1 MAHTHEYDCV
11 VCGAHFDDE
20 RSLQRHNQE
29 QHAPKQAIDPREPA
43 EPMGTEHARHHE
55 GDQSRNDDRGRRDGH
70 NPPYTKTNGFAAP
83 KFGSAGSG
91 GAEYEP
97 GPERD

>member
-1 MAHTHEYDCV
+1 MAHTHEFDCI

-20 RSLQRHNQE
+20 KTLQRHNEEKLTPSARGGPPRTGGANGSRACAKRSRFQE
-29 QHAPKQAIDPREPA
+29 SPF
-43 EPMGTEHARHHE
+43 TTT
-55 GDQSRNDDRGRRDGH
+55 GD
-70 NPPYTKTNGFAAP
+70 KIAAP

>member
-1 MAHTHEYDCV
+1 MAHTHEFDCI

-20 RSLQRHNQE
+20 RTLQHHNQE
-29 QHAPKQAIDPREPA
+29 SHTTQRAIDPRAPA
-43 EPMGTEHARHHE
+43 EPMGTERAR
-55 GDQSRNDDRGRRDGH
+55 GGSARQN
-70 NPPYTKTNGFAAP
+70 NPSAP
-83 KFGSAGSG
+83 DHPTITPRYGSAGSG

>member
-1 MAHTHEYDCV
+1 MAHTHEFDCV
-11 VCGAHFDDE
+11 VCGEHFDDE
-20 RSLQRHNQE
+20 RTLQRHNQE
-29 QHAPKQAIDPREPA
+29 THTPKQAIDLRAPA
-43 EPMGTEHARHHE
+43 EPMGTEHARHHADE
-55 GDQSRNDDRGRRDGH
+55 RVSDHDRNRAP
-70 NPPYTKTNGFAAP
+70 NPPFTKSKGGFVAP

>member
-1 MAHTHEYDCV
+1 MEASMAHTHEFDCI

-20 RSLQRHNQE
+20 KVLQQHNRE
-29 QHAPKQAIDPREPA
+29 EHAPKQAIDTRAPA
-43 EPMGTEHARHHE
+43 EPMGTERARTRPANPE
-55 GDQSRNDDRGRRDGH
+55 PPFTVTGDN
-70 NPPYTKTNGFAAP
+70 FAAP

-97 GPERD
+97 GPKRD